1 MYPQC
6 LKEAG
11 GGNQVA
17 KCLERGGVR
26 NFVFLGGVS
35 PLGGSILAG
44 GGLEI
49 SPLYSHLSFH
59 LPFQNKG
66 GGDGGDLHTFF
77 GNFFFD
83 VLIC

>member
-1 MYPQC
+1 MSG
-6 LKEAG
+6 KG
-11 GGNQVA
+11 
-17 KCLERGGVR
+17 GGVR

-77 GNFFFD
+77 WQLFFRRFD
-83 VLIC
+83 LLVVKKLIKKYRKL